1 MIRLFNATTKDF
13 SSNGDV
19 ILKPVKCKV
28 HHDEDFYLNIETS
41 LQYADYMV
49 QGAII
54 VAPTPQGSQ
63 AFRINNI
70 EKTGTKITAK
80 CPHVF
85 YDTKNYLIQDSYV
98 VEKNTNGALAW
109 LNDATEPESP
119 FVTFSDVPAVGSF
132 RCVRESLYS
141 AVKTVLERWG
151 GYLYMDN
158 FSISILQ
165 SIGSDNGI
173 TVRYRKNLREI
184 SVEEDWSNVVTKLLP
199 VGKDGILL
207 NAVDPNVPV
216 YVTSQRQYDIP
227 YCKTVSFEQ
236 DIEQDD
242 YVTPTGEPDILAYQ
256 TALLE
261 DLWTQAQS
269 YLEENSVPKVNYTLK
284 ASIDR
289 TVNLGDIIDVI
300 DERLGIDIMTEVIS
314 YDYDCLTERITEL
327 EFGNYKPSLSGFND
341 QITAKVDQSVKT
353 ATDEIIG
360 TMSDSYVV
368 YNGSDILILDRLPKS
383 TAVNVIK
390 IGGSG
395 GVSVSHS
402 GIYGLYTP
410 IISLD
415 GMIGY
420 DGHVEITQNGIATA
434 FSGDVVTVSD
444 VITMGYYENGVSFSV
459 ALPACVSGLD
469 PVITAL
475 VANVK
480 NLDGS
485 YEVPYSADGNDL
497 LSYVDSATLSD
508 NLLTVKLTGISNF
521 CVLDIKTLSVR
532 LGV

>member
-1 MIRLFNATTKDF
+1 MIRLFDAKTKDF

-28 HHDEDFYLNIETS
+28 HHDEDFYLQIEAS
-41 LQYADYMV
+41 LAYADYMV

-63 AFRINNI
+63 AFRVSNV

-85 YDTKNYLIQDSYV
+85 YDSKNYLIQDSYV
-98 VEKNTNGALAW
+98 VERDTNGALAW

-119 FVTFSDVPAVGSF
+119 FTTFSDVPAVDSF
-132 RCVRESLYS
+132 RCVRESLYT

-184 SVEEDWSNVVTKLLP
+184 SVSEDWSDVVTKLLP
-199 VGKDGILL
+199 VGKDGIML
-207 NAVDPNVPV
+207 NAIDPNVPV
-216 YVTSQRQYDIP
+216 FISSQRQYDIP

-242 YVTPTGEPDILAYQ
+242 YTTPEGEPDVLAYQ

-261 DLWTQAQS
+261 DLWTQAQA
-269 YLEENSVPKVNYTLK
+269 YLDVNSIPKVNYTLK

-289 TVNLGDIIDVI
+289 NVNLGDTIDVI
-300 DERLGIDIMTEVIS
+300 DERLGVDIMTEVIS
-314 YDYDCLTERITEL
+314 YEYDCLTERITEL
-327 EFGNYKPSLSGFND
+327 EFGNFRPSLSGFND

-360 TMSDSYVV
+360 TMSDSYVI
-368 YNGSDILILDRLPKS
+368 YNGSDILVVDRLPKS

-402 GIYGLYTP
+402 GIFGNYTP

-415 GMIGY
+415 GTIGY
-420 DGHVEITQNGIATA
+420 GGIAEITENGFSTA
-434 FSGDVVTVSD
+434 FDGDLITVSNI
-444 VITMGYYENGVSFSV
+444 ITMGYLENGVTFSV
-459 ALPACVSGLD
+459 ALPRSVSGLD
-469 PVITAL
+469 PVVTAL
-475 VANVK
+475 TANVK
-480 NLDGS
+480 NLDGT
-485 YEVPYSADGNDL
+485 YEIPYSADGNDIL
-497 LSYVDSATLSD
+497 TYVDSATLSD
-508 NLLTVKLTGISNF
+508 NLLTVTLTGLQNF
-521 CVLDIKTLSVR
+521 CVLDIKTMTVR
-532 LGV
+532 LEA